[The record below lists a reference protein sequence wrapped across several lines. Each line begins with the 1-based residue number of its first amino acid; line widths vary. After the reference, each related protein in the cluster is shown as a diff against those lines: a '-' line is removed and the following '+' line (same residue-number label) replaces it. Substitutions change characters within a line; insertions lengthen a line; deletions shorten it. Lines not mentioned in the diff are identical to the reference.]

1 MKRNNKVSLAGCRLI
16 FILQKIFRDKT
27 ENRLYNE
34 MTDRR
39 LTVKEGSR

>member
-16 FILQKIFRDKT
+16 SILQKIFRDKT